1 MNFWVID
8 RIEDNL
14 VICQD
19 ENFNT
24 IKINKE
30 LIVGIL
36 KEGYIIRK
44 EKEKE
49 KYILDEKKTIER
61 NKKIKELMKGMWQK
75 DE

>member
-30 LIVGIL
+30 LIVGVL
-36 KEGYIIRK
+36 KEGYIIR
-44 EKEKE
+44 KEKE

>member
-14 VICQD
+14 VIYQD

-36 KEGYIIRK
+36 KEGYIIR
-44 EKEKE
+44 KEKE

>member
-30 LIVGIL
+30 LIVVIL
-36 KEGYIIRK
+36 KEGYIIR
-44 EKEKE
+44 KEKE